1 MKLRFYMRGLGIGI
15 VVTALI
21 MGIALGGSRES
32 LSDEEIKE
40 RAAVLGMVEQQ
51 AVVLSDL
58 QNKQETENIPETV
71 ESLTPETTPETK
83 ETEASETQTQET
95 ETKASEAVKETESG
109 TKASETAAAETKTP
123 EIKKNE
129 STSAETQKTET
140 KPSEEQTKPSE
151 ANETDNTATENTA
164 ADNTAA
170 GAQTVT
176 VTIRSGNGSDTV
188 SRNVQSAGLVESA
201 AAFDKF
207 LCDNG
212 YSKSLRVGTYEI
224 PVGASE
230 EEIAK
235 ILTGRQ

>member
-1 MKLRFYMRGLGIGI
+1 
-15 VVTALI
+15 